1 MDFVSDLQ
9 CRIKNVSATPV
20 PEQNR
25 IRVSGMLCCSV
36 LAKDQEGMPF
46 LLEKE
51 EAFEELLATTV
62 PLEQAMLCTEA
73 EPADSSF
80 HLAADGSLS
89 IKATIS
95 CKGCSIQQHNKP
107 DSEITVDEN
116 RKRTRDSDCALRLY
130 YGTVGES
137 VWEIAKRCNTKVSAI
152 AAENDL
158 SGDTLTK
165 PGMLF
170 IPIVS

>member
-1 MDFVSDLQ
+1 MLYP
-9 CRIKNVSATPV
+9 AT
-20 PEQNR
+20 
-25 IRVSGMLCCSV
+25 
-36 LAKDQEGMPF
+36 
-46 LLEKE
+46 
-51 EAFEELLATTV
+51 
-62 PLEQAMLCTEA
+62 
-73 EPADSSF
+73 
-80 HLAADGSLS
+80 
-89 IKATIS
+89 
-95 CKGCSIQQHNKP
+95 QQTGL
-107 DSEITVDEN
+107 SEITVDEN

>member
-1 MDFVSDLQ
+1 MSNQKCQCNACSRTKPHSSQWHALLQ
-9 CRIKNVSATPV
+9 RS
-20 PEQNR
+20 
-25 IRVSGMLCCSV
+25 
-36 LAKDQEGMPF
+36 AKDQEGMPF

-62 PLEQAMLCTEA
+62 PLEQAMLCAEA

-95 CKGCSIQQHNKP
+95 LQGMLYPATQQTAL
-107 DSEITVDEN
+107 SEITVDEN